1 MRAVF
6 VVTLAAV
13 LGLGV
18 GGVTPAGAE
27 PTKYC
32 GARIE
37 EAEDTLK
44 AVETAMN
51 RVADAQDK
59 NDLQAWVAQAK
70 THIAT
75 AKGAAQ
81 EDECV
86 SQIELAK
93 TLTQDAL
100 FLAAQTQ

>member
-1 MRAVF
+1 MAA
-6 VVTLAAV
+6 LAAG
-13 LGLGV
+13 LALGV

-32 GARIE
+32 GARIDE
-37 EAEDTLK
+37 TEDTIK
-44 AVETAMN
+44 QVEGAMG
-51 RVADAQDK
+51 RVSDAQDK

-75 AKGAAQ
+75 AKAAAQ

-86 SQIELAK
+86 TQVELAK
-93 TLTQDAL
+93 TLSQDAL
-100 FLAAQTQ
+100 FLTAQYR

>member
-1 MRAVF
+1 M
-6 VVTLAAV
+6 VVLAAV
-13 LGLGV
+13 LTI
-18 GGVTPAGAE
+18 GVTGMIPASAE

-44 AVETAMN
+44 EVETAMN
-51 RVADAQDK
+51 RVSDAQDK

-75 AKGAAQ
+75 AKAAAQ
-81 EDECV
+81 EEDCV
-86 SQIELAK
+86 TQIELAK

-100 FLAAQTQ
+100 FLAAQTK

>member
-1 MRAVF
+1 MRGVWI
-6 VVTLAAV
+6 VMLI
-13 LGLGV
+13 LGV
-18 GGVTPAGAE
+18 GGMAPAGAE

-44 AVETAMN
+44 EVETAMN
-51 RVADAQDK
+51 RVSDAQDK
-59 NDLQAWVAQAK
+59 TDLQAWVTQAK

-75 AKGAAQ
+75 AKAAAQ
-81 EDECV
+81 EEDCV
-86 SQIELAK
+86 TQVELAK

-100 FLAAQTQ
+100 FLAAQTK

>member
-1 MRAVF
+1 M
-6 VVTLAAV
+6 VTLAAV
-13 LGLGV
+13 LALVLG
-18 GGVTPAGAE
+18 GMTSAGAE

-32 GARIE
+32 GARID

-44 AVETAMN
+44 EVEGAMN
-51 RVADAQDK
+51 RVSDAQDK

-70 THIAT
+70 VHIAT
-75 AKGAAQ
+75 AKAAAQ
-81 EDECV
+81 EEECV
-86 SQIELAK
+86 TQVELAK